1 MPMFDYKC
9 ENCDT
14 VFDELI
20 PSSDT
25 PDTDIL
31 CPNCKEIKQK
41 ILSAPAINVGGTSVV
56 HRVEDVIHHLDFP
69 VAS

>member
-31 CPNCKEIKQK
+31 CPNCKENKAK
-41 ILSAPAINVGGTSVV
+41 KLLSAPAINVGGTSVV
-56 HRVEDVIHHLDFP
+56 SSGRGCNPSSGF
-69 VAS
+69 S